1 MILVK
6 YFCTLFL
13 VIPLYV
19 SSQTW
24 EFKNAYNDFDGAFKV
39 ASQIASIGTNSI
51 YKPRLVIN
59 SVNDGLTTNFYITD
73 YGLVFDDLSVWLK
86 FDNDDILYYARTTLS
101 DDGKT
106 IFIRDARD
114 EDDVIFSKVELFSKL
129 QSASRV
135 SIRIRDKYDSD
146 DYRFSLNGSSKA
158 INQVINIKE
167 RIEKLKIGRKI
178 KRDTDIKVENFMTE
192 IRNSKLLLSSR
203 NDIKEVF
210 KTDFREAI
218 INGTQD
224 NYQSIII
231 KEHPLEKYK
240 REYQVKVF
248 YKMKDG
254 AEIAISDRYYRV
266 GKDAPIYKRFLDE
279 ENKIK
284 KEKERLAKE
293 LNNKLNTII
302 DKINFKD
309 ISYSEIK
316 KNIETRNKFNRNE
329 WTYDS
334 LYVKSCE
341 CGLFESLGK
350 VNLYFSRVSKNG
362 FRENHRVL
370 GDWYVKPDAPIKNLN
385 LN

>member
-1 MILVK
+1 MKYLYIL
-6 YFCTLFL
+6 FFI
-13 VIPLYV
+13 IPLYI
-19 SSQTW
+19 SSQSW
-24 EFKNAYNDFDGAFKV
+24 KFENAYNDFDGAFKV

-59 SVNDGLTTNFYITD
+59 SSNDGLTTNFYITD

-86 FDNDDILYYARTTLS
+86 FDNDDVLYYAKTSLS
-101 DDGKT
+101 KDGKT
-106 IFIRDARD
+106 IFIRNARD
-114 EDDVIFSKVELFSKL
+114 DDDVIFSNIELFSKL
-129 QSASRV
+129 QNASRV
-135 SIRIRDKYDSD
+135 SVRIQDKYDID

-158 INQVINIKE
+158 INQIIDVNRE
-167 RIEKLKIGRKI
+167 MEKLKIGRKL
-178 KRDTDIKVENFMTE
+178 KKDTDLKVENFMTKIRSLKLGLSHWDDVEE
-192 IRNSKLLLSSR
+192 I
-203 NDIKEVF
+203 F
-210 KTDFREAI
+210 KTDFRKAI

-224 NYQSIII
+224 NYQSVVF

-248 YKMKDG
+248 YKMNDS
-254 AEIAISDRYYRV
+254 AEIAISDRHYRV

-284 KEKERLAKE
+284 KEKERLVKE
-293 LNNKLNTII
+293 LNNKVNTII

-309 ISYSEIK
+309 ISYREVK

-370 GDWYVKPDAPIKNLN
+370 GDWYVKPDAPIKNFN
-385 LN
+385 QN